1 MLALAPFLRRVLSGL
16 KQYRIELSGPV
27 VVGLSGGKDST
38 LLSIT
43 LDRLGCDVHPAIVD
57 LGYKS
62 FEANEI
68 AGTARDWGLEPRIL
82 DATDVST
89 VQRLPHA
96 EREQLSRWMSF
107 LADPG
112 EETPCGICSQSKR
125 MLLGMHALE
134 SKAHWV
140 ALGHHRTDLITTLVK
155 DYFVHVY
162 GSSGQPYEASR
173 FMQLVETAEIDL
185 DLLRNLVERGLA
197 ATMGVIAGGVGR
209 ARVVRPFYEVSEL
222 EIVAAVQSLGLSTH
236 GSGCSHDFFLSGDPA
251 KGTKRE
257 IVHTRTRRIEESEP
271 HIADELFAIC
281 LTTLDGSGRSRHQP
295 RRERDQLYPSLQ
307 RRPQKQTIGVPP
319 GSENDGLAGKP
330 SVDVPPGTL
339 NSVLKQAGLK

>member
-1 MLALAPFLRRVLSGL
+1 MTAATETIALAPFFQRVLSGL
-16 KQYRIELSGPV
+16 ERYRIVLNGPV

-43 LDRLGCDVHPAIVD
+43 LDRLGCDVRPAIVD

-62 FEANEI
+62 FEASEI
-68 AGTARDWGLEPRIL
+68 AKTAKDWGLEPRIL
-82 DATDVST
+82 DATDAST

-96 EREQLSRWMSF
+96 GREQLSRWMSF

-112 EETPCGICSQSKR
+112 EETPCGICSQTKR

-134 SKAHWV
+134 SRARWV

-162 GSSGQPYEASR
+162 GSSGQQYEASR

-185 DLLRNLVERGLA
+185 DLLRDLAKKGLA
-197 ATMGVIAGGVGR
+197 ATMGVFAGGVGR
-209 ARVVRPFYEVSEL
+209 ARVVRPFYEVPEID
-222 EIVAAVQSLGLSTH
+222 IVAAVQSLGLSTH

-257 IVHTRTRRIEESEP
+257 IVHARTRQIEATER
-271 HIADELFAIC
+271 HLADELFAIC
-281 LTTLDGSGRSRHQP
+281 LSTLDGAGRSKHQP
-295 RRERDQLYPSLQ
+295 RRTRDQIYPNLQ
-307 RRPQKQTIGVPP
+307 QRPQKQT
-319 GSENDGLAGKP
+319 
-330 SVDVPPGTL
+330 
-339 NSVLKQAGLK
+339 AGLPPEPRET